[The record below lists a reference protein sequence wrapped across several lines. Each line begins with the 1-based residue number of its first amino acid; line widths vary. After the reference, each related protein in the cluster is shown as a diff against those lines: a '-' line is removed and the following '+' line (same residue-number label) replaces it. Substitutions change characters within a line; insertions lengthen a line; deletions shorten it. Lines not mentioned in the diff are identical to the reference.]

1 VIIKSLRS
9 NKESLMNFSLQDLL
23 VDDCLIAARHI
34 YLKSEEVEKALTIQK
49 ALECILKPESGT
61 LPTGVENYSAY
72 TLTLYAYS
80 MCQEI
85 AKDEGLQTHGED
97 IDFANKF
104 QVCGNILKSLIDELK
119 AK

>member
-1 VIIKSLRS
+1 
-9 NKESLMNFSLQDLL
+9 MNFSLQDLL

-61 LPTGVENYSAY
+61 LPTGIENYSAY

-104 QVCGNILKSLIDELK
+104 QACGNILKSLIDELK